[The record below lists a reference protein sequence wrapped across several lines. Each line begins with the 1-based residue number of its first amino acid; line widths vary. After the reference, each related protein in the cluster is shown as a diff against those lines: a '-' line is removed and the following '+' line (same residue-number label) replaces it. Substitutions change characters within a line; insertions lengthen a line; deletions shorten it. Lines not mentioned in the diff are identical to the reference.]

1 MIWRRRQGKGD
12 ITDTRSQDNEILR
25 TLQLDGSRAA
35 SALGNKRRV
44 LADLGEEVWP
54 LVIMTGWEKFCCLSE
69 LELTE

>member
-1 MIWRRRQGKGD
+1 M
-12 ITDTRSQDNEILR
+12 TSQTLGVRIMR
-25 TLQLDGSRAA
+25 FSRALQLDGSRAA